1 MFNTI
6 KRILANISERK
17 KSATDRQ
24 VQKTID
30 QFIKEEQLI
39 LRYQKDYPPQLVKPY
54 MNLDKIMKHKLRRE
68 QSEFYYS
75 WHANR
80 ADIKTQVVES

>member
-1 MFNTI
+1 MFTTI
-6 KRILANISERK
+6 KRILANLSEKK
-17 KSATDRQ
+17 KSATDKQ
-24 VQKTID
+24 VVKTID

-39 LRYQKDYPPQLVKPY
+39 LRYQKEFPPQLVKPY

-68 QSEFYYS
+68 QSEFLYS
-75 WHANR
+75 WHSNR